1 MSRTLRL
8 GIDLGGTKLEAAAL
22 DHDGV
27 VVARARLPNPGEY
40 GALLETV
47 ADLVGVVEGE
57 TGERFNRVGIGVP
70 GSISPVTGAMRNANS
85 VWLNGRTLRED
96 CERRLGR
103 MVALAND
110 ANCMAL
116 SEASDGAGADARVVF
131 AVILG
136 TGCGGGLVIDRQLW
150 NGRNGVAGEW
160 GHIPLP
166 WPKAE
171 ELPAPPCWCGR
182 RGCLEVYLSGSGL
195 ARDHLAVTGQALN
208 GSEIVAAA
216 RSGDGQAVATMDR
229 HRDRLGR
236 ALAVVVNLV
245 DPDVFVIAG
254 GLSNVPEIIEGAPEA
269 MRPYAFTD
277 TLTTPVRRAVHGDSS
292 GVRGAA
298 WLWPAEG

>member
-8 GIDLGGTKLEAAAL
+8 GIDLGGTKIEAAAL
-22 DHDGV
+22 DREGA
-27 VVARARLPNPGEY
+27 VVARTRRPNPGGY
-40 GALLETV
+40 DALLDTV
-47 ADLVGVVEGE
+47 ADLVDVVEGE
-57 TGERFNRVGIGVP
+57 TGVRFERIGVGVP

-85 VWLNGRTLRED
+85 VWLNGRTLKED

-103 MVALAND
+103 PVALAND

-116 SEASDGAGADARVVF
+116 SEAIDGAGAGARVVF

-136 TGCGGGLVIDRQLW
+136 TGCGGGLVMDRRLW

-166 WPKAE
+166 WPTSE
-171 ELPAPPCWCGR
+171 ETPAPRCWCGR
-182 RGCLEVYLSGSGL
+182 RGCLEIYLSGSGL
-195 ARDHLAVTGQALN
+195 ARDHLAVTGQALS

-216 RSGDGQAVATMDR
+216 RSGETDAVATMAR

-254 GLSNVPEIIEGAPEA
+254 GLSNVPEIIAGAPDA

-277 TLTTPVRRAVHGDSS
+277 TLTTPVRQAAHGDSS